1 MRYLFKRFQR
11 LCIVMAAVT
20 FATFLLVNVLPGDV
34 AYEIAGM
41 DSSEEEVQEIR
52 EELGLNR
59 PVLVRYVEWVT
70 GIFTGDWGRSYIS
83 DEDVWEAI
91 TDRFPVS
98 FELMILAQLLAL
110 AMAIP
115 AGLVSA
121 FRPNGRGDR
130 IIGAVAFASVSM
142 PSFMTAILL
151 IYFFSLHLGWLPAT
165 GYEPLSSGLW
175 ANLRPMILPAISLAL
190 VEWTILMRTLRVEM
204 IAVLQENY
212 IALARAKGMSNLRIL
227 LFHAL
232 RPSSFSMITL
242 LGLQV
247 ARLLGGTIIIEQI
260 FGIPGVGRLLIHA
273 VYTRDFIV
281 IQGCVTFFALTF
293 VTVNFLVDIAYAWLD
308 PRVRTRGAHG

>member
-1 MRYLFKRFQR
+1 MPYLIRRFQR
-11 LCIVMAAVT
+11 LCIVLLVVT
-20 FATFLLVNVLPGDV
+20 FVTFLLVNILPGDV
-34 AYEIAGM
+34 AYEMAGM
-41 DSSEEEVQEIR
+41 DSSEEQVEAIR
-52 EELGLNR
+52 EEMGLNR
-59 PVLVRYVEWVT
+59 PVLVRYVEWVG
-70 GIFTGDWGRSYIS
+70 GIFTGDWGTSFINKENVW
-83 DEDVWEAI
+83 DEI
-91 TDRFPVS
+91 THRFPVS
-98 FELMILAQLLAL
+98 FELMILAQALAL

-115 AGLVSA
+115 AGMISA
-121 FRPNGRGDR
+121 YRPNGRADR

-142 PSFMTAILL
+142 PSFMSAILL

-165 GYEPLSSGLW
+165 GYEPLSEGLW

-204 IAVLQENY
+204 ISVLQENY
-212 IALARAKGMSNLRIL
+212 IALARAKGMSNARIL
-227 LFHAL
+227 WVHAL

-281 IQGCVTFFALTF
+281 IQGCVTFFALAF
-293 VTVNFLVDIAYAWLD
+293 VIANFLVDIAYAWLD
-308 PRVRTRGAHG
+308 PRIRTRGAHG